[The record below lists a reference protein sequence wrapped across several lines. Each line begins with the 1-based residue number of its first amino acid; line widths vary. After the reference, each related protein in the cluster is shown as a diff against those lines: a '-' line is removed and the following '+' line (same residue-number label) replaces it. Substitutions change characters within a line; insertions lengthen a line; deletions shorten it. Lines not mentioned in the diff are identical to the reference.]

1 MICTLEESA
10 EPRLR
15 GVSTRTA
22 RCFGVW
28 SGDSEGPILLLPGQL
43 LVALGLPDD
52 LNTPV
57 SVLDLINSSPVVIS
71 PVVEVD
77 TMCSAVAGFEDLAI
91 TGARIADFSMLT
103 GRLRMCYRLAHL
115 AECSSA

>member
-15 GVSTRTA
+15 GVPTRTA

-28 SGDSEGPILLLPGQL
+28 SGDSEGPTLLPGQL

-52 LNTPV
+52 LDTAV
-57 SVLDLINSSPVVIS
+57 SVLDLINSSPVVD
-71 PVVEVD
+71 VN

>member
-15 GVSTRTA
+15 GVPTKTA

-28 SGDSEGPILLLPGQL
+28 SGDSEGPTLLPGQL
-43 LVALGLPDD
+43 LVALALPDD

-57 SVLDLINSSPVVIS
+57 SVLDLINSSPVVSS
-71 PVVEVD
+71 PVVDVN